1 MIITNFLTGLT
12 NGSKQCA
19 SHVLDVISELAAVP
33 AHVPAPPDIM
43 LAEVQTVQIACTAHH
58 LMHYKTRAKVLILR
72 KILTCNMY
80 HAQIFERKL
89 GQGNFHNL
97 SHPRMESAAAPSGCR
112 SRVHRQIFGA

>member
-43 LAEVQTVQIACTAHH
+43 LAEVQTVQVACTAHH
-58 LMHYKTRAKVLILR
+58 LMHYKKRAKVLILR
-72 KILTCNMY
+72 RILTCNMY
-80 HAQIFERKL
+80 HDT
-89 GQGNFHNL
+89 NY
-97 SHPRMESAAAPSGCR
+97 
-112 SRVHRQIFGA
+112 